1 MKSGLYTKRF
11 NAMGSPCE
19 IQFYSDSKLQ
29 AQKKIIRL
37 INTIRNLENRYSR
50 YKADSILSVINQHA
64 ATGGKLKVDKETESL
79 LNYAH
84 TCYLESDG
92 LFDISS
98 GALRKVWKFQEGR
111 IPSPQTIQDSLYSI
125 GWDKISWEPPFIEF
139 THLGMELDFGGIVKE
154 YAADRCAH
162 LAQEFGIQ
170 NGAIN
175 LGGDIRIMGPHLDG
189 SPWRIGIKSPF
200 QANHKT
206 YSASLTRG
214 GIASS
219 GDYERCMVVDGIKYS
234 HILNPKTGY
243 PSSRLSSVSVI
254 ADLCT
259 IAGTASTVAMLK
271 EEQAESWL
279 NELGLP
285 YLIIDNDN
293 QVFKSHDWPG

>member
-19 IQFYSDSKLQ
+19 IKFYSDSKLQ
-29 AQKKIIRL
+29 AQKKIVRL
-37 INTIRNLENRYSR
+37 INTVRNLENRYSR
-50 YKADSILSVINQHA
+50 YKSDSILSAINQQA
-64 ATGGKLKVDKETESL
+64 AIAGRFKVDKQTESL

-98 GALRKVWKFQEGR
+98 GALRKIWNFHEKK
-111 IPSPQTIQDSLYSI
+111 IPSADIIQAHLNTI
-125 GWDKISWEPPFIEF
+125 GWKKVIWSPPFIEF
-139 THLGMELDFGGIVKE
+139 SHAGMELDFGGIVKE
-154 YAADRCAH
+154 YAADQCAH
-162 LAQEFGIQ
+162 LAREYGIHH
-170 NGAIN
+170 GAIN
-175 LGGDIRIMGPHLDG
+175 LGGDIRIIGPHLDG
-189 SPWRIGIKSPF
+189 TPWRIGIKSPF
-200 QANHKT
+200 QVNNKSF
-206 YSASLTRG
+206 SASLTQG

-219 GDYERCMVVDGIKYS
+219 GDYERCMEVDGTKYS

-243 PSSRLSSVSVI
+243 PSRYLSSVSVI

-271 EEQAESWL
+271 EDQAENWL
-279 NELGLP
+279 KELGLP
-285 YLIIDNDN
+285 YLIVDNDN

>member
-19 IQFYSDSKLQ
+19 IQFYSDSKLKVE
-29 AQKKIIRL
+29 KKIVRL

-50 YKADSILSVINQHA
+50 YKSDSILSVINQQA
-64 ATGGKLKVDKETESL
+64 AIGGKVKVDKETESL

-98 GALRKVWKFQEGR
+98 GALRKVWNLQEKKLPAAE
-111 IPSPQTIQDSLYSI
+111 IIQASLNSI
-125 GWDKISWEPPFIEF
+125 GWEKVLWNPPFIEF
-139 THLGMELDFGGIVKE
+139 THAEMELDFGGIVKE

-162 LAQEFGIQ
+162 LAQELGIHH
-170 NGAIN
+170 GAIN

-200 QANHKT
+200 QTNNKS
-206 YSASLTRG
+206 YSASLARG

-219 GDYERCMVVDGIKYS
+219 GDYERCIEVDGIKYS

-243 PSSRLSSVSVI
+243 PSRHLSSVSVI

-271 EEQAESWL
+271 EDQAENWL
-279 NELGLP
+279 KELGLP
-285 YLIIDNDN
+285 YLIVDNDN
-293 QVFKSHDWPG
+293 QVYKSHDWPG